1 FAKLPQAGLYNLYGP
16 TEAAID
22 VTHWTCVDEGR
33 DAVPIGRPI
42 ANLGCYILDS
52 HFEPVPVGVLGELYL
67 GGIGLARGYHRRPAL
82 TAERFVAH
90 PFIQGERLYRTGDLA
105 RYRADGVIEYAG
117 RIDHQVKLRGLRIEL
132 GEIEARLLEHEWV
145 RETAVLAVD
154 GKYLVG
160 YLVLQNAGDD
170 WRDVFGAHLAQQLP
184 DYMVPAQWVLLEQ
197 MPLSPNGKLDRKA
210 LPKADASL
218 QAREYV
224 APQSE
229 LEQQIAAIWAEVLEV
244 PRVGLNDNFFEL
256 GGHSLLATQVVVR
269 LREQLHAEF
278 DVKSIF
284 TTPTLADFSAYVAG
298 QQTNNSPVQDALA
311 KSLEALKRLSAEDLD
326 KLIS

>member
-1 FAKLPQAGLYNLYGP
+1 
-16 TEAAID
+16 
-22 VTHWTCVDEGR
+22 
-33 DAVPIGRPI
+33 
-42 ANLGCYILDS
+42 
-52 HFEPVPVGVLGELYL
+52 
-67 GGIGLARGYHRRPAL
+67 
-82 TAERFVAH
+82 
-90 PFIQGERLYRTGDLA
+90 
-105 RYRADGVIEYAG
+105 
-117 RIDHQVKLRGLRIEL
+117 
-132 GEIEARLLEHEWV
+132 
-145 RETAVLAVD
+145 D

-170 WRDVFGAHLAQQLP
+170 WREVLAIHLAQHLP
-184 DYMVPAQWVLLEQ
+184 DYMVPAQWMLLEQ

-210 LPKADASL
+210 LPALDASR

-224 APQSE
+224 APHSE

-244 PRVGLNDNFFEL
+244 ERVGMNDNFFEL

-278 DVKSIF
+278 DVKAIF
-284 TTPTLADFSAYVAG
+284 TTPTLADFSAQIAAR
-298 QQTNNSPVQDALA
+298 QTNNSPVQDALA

>member
-1 FAKLPQAGLYNLYGP
+1 
-16 TEAAID
+16 
-22 VTHWTCVDEGR
+22 
-33 DAVPIGRPI
+33 
-42 ANLGCYILDS
+42 
-52 HFEPVPVGVLGELYL
+52 
-67 GGIGLARGYHRRPAL
+67 
-82 TAERFVAH
+82 
-90 PFIQGERLYRTGDLA
+90 
-105 RYRADGVIEYAG
+105 
-117 RIDHQVKLRGLRIEL
+117 
-132 GEIEARLLEHEWV
+132 IEARLLEHAWV

-170 WRDVFGAHLAQQLP
+170 WRDVLSAHLAHQLP

-218 QAREYV
+218 HARAYV

-229 LEQQIAAIWAEVLEV
+229 LEQQIAVIWAEVLEV

-326 KLIS
+326 KLTS

>member
-1 FAKLPQAGLYNLYGP
+1 
-16 TEAAID
+16 
-22 VTHWTCVDEGR
+22 
-33 DAVPIGRPI
+33 
-42 ANLGCYILDS
+42 
-52 HFEPVPVGVLGELYL
+52 
-67 GGIGLARGYHRRPAL
+67 
-82 TAERFVAH
+82 
-90 PFIQGERLYRTGDLA
+90 
-105 RYRADGVIEYAG
+105 
-117 RIDHQVKLRGLRIEL
+117 
-132 GEIEARLLEHEWV
+132 
-145 RETAVLAVD
+145 
-154 GKYLVG
+154 
-160 YLVLQNAGDD
+160 NAGDD
-170 WRDVFGAHLAQQLP
+170 WRDVLSAHLAQQLP

-218 QAREYV
+218 HARAYV

-229 LEQQIAAIWAEVLEV
+229 LEQQIAAIWAEVLAV

-326 KLIS
+326 KLTS